1 VIRLAVLATALVAAF
16 LAFWIFDVVDQDD
29 GEHFVDGFGALA
41 GPAYV
46 VVAALL
52 GAALVPGP
60 LLAGASGVLFGA
72 AWGTVITIASATLS
86 AVIALHVGRATKA
99 QPARLD
105 RLAALTE
112 RHGTLAVIF
121 QRLLPGMPDA
131 PASYAFGVLRVHT
144 WQIALGTLIGTAP
157 RSFSY
162 TSIGASL
169 DDPGSPLAI
178 AGYVGVV
185 VTGLIGAG
193 LAARYRVRSSAQRDE
208 AAGTGPR
215 RAASERRSAAP

>member
-1 VIRLAVLATALVAAF
+1 MIRVVALVAALVAAF
-16 LAFWIFDVVDQDD
+16 LAFWVFDLVDQDD
-29 GEHFVDGFGALA
+29 VENFVDDFGASA

-60 LLAGASGVLFGA
+60 LLAAGSGVLFGA
-72 AWGTVITIASATLS
+72 AWGSIVTITSAVLS
-86 AVIALHVGRATKA
+86 AVIALRIGRATGE
-99 QPARLD
+99 PHARLE
-105 RLAALTE
+105 RLAALAE

-121 QRLLPGMPDA
+121 QRLVPGMPDA
-131 PASYAFGVLRVHT
+131 PASYAFGVLKVRT
-144 WQIALGTLIGTAP
+144 WQIALGTLVGSAP

-169 DDPGSPLAI
+169 DDPGSTLAI
-178 AGYVGVV
+178 VGWAGVV
-185 VTGLIGAG
+185 ITGLVGAG
-193 LAARYRVRSSAQRDE
+193 LALRYRLRSSARRDA

-215 RAASERRSAAP
+215 PEASERPSTEP